1 MKKNRF
7 LVFCALAI
15 ILVFGAAACTRSL
28 APEVTSAPAS
38 GEGQAGAGGAGATSG
53 VMEQNWQ
60 LATQTA
66 LAQQGGAAPQE
77 TALPPTAGGQE
88 GGEVATAAPGGEEG
102 GGQAPTQAPVV
113 EQPTAAAPVSTATPA
128 PTLVVVPT
136 ATPGRPATYTLM
148 GGEFP
153 YCIARRFNVNPVE
166 LLSQSGL
173 SQNSQPAAGT
183 TLTIPQTGNPF
194 PGDRT
199 LRDHPTTYT
208 VRSGDN
214 IYGIAC
220 LFGDVSPDAIA
231 YANNLSAPYSLT
243 AGQTLQIP

>member
-1 MKKNRF
+1 MKINRF
-7 LVFCALAI
+7 LVFCTLAI

-28 APEVTSAPAS
+28 APEATSAPSS
-38 GEGQAGAGGAGATSG
+38 GEGQPGAGEAGATSD
-53 VMEQNWQ
+53 VMEQIWQ

-66 LAQQGGAAPQE
+66 LAQQGGAAPQQ
-77 TALPPTAGGQE
+77 TPLPPTAGSE
-88 GGEVATAAPGGEEG
+88 VGGEVATAAPVEEG

-113 EQPTAAAPVSTATPA
+113 EQPTAAGPA
-128 PTLVVVPT
+128 PTTTTAPTAVIVPT
-136 ATPGRPATYTLM
+136 ATPGRPSTYTLM

-173 SQNSQPAAGT
+173 SQNSQPPAGT

-199 LRDHPTTYT
+199 LRDHPTTIT
-208 VRSGDN
+208 VQAGQN
-214 IYGIAC
+214 IYEIAC

-231 YANNLSAPYSLT
+231 YANNLAAPYNLT